1 MKINHNMSAV
11 IVNNQLKR
19 TDDALSTAIEKLSSG
34 LRINHASDD
43 AAGTAISNKMQA
55 QIDGL
60 DQASRNAADGVSV
73 LQTADGA
80 INEVVNMLQ
89 RMRELSVQAAN
100 GTNTL
105 GDKDAIQK
113 EMEALTEEIDRVSK
127 DTEFNTKSLLDGTI
141 GRRVYADSQTI
152 SNIQVSDSVLAKKY
166 EVQIVKEA
174 TSAIVESS
182 SNGLKLSDVGIPM
195 PEGTVTINGVKAK
208 IEEGESMES
217 VYEKLRIAGEEAK
230 VNVFAYVQGAT
241 GDIEHGGY
249 QPKTYEEGDRLVFM
263 ADVPGAKETIE
274 IVCSNDILR
283 SCLGLSDLSIGPV
296 AGEDAEVIL
305 GDGFGVQAT
314 AEVTGNDVTITD
326 RDGFSIYFEIE
337 AGMTTDAA
345 GTVTSSNVTFD
356 VTNIGTMTLQIGA
369 NENQT
374 MEISIPDL
382 SAKALGIDR
391 VDVTKVNGGDDAI
404 IALDKALDK
413 VGDVRSKIGAFENRL
428 DSTVSSLDEFSE
440 NMTGALSRIADVD
453 MAEEMSEY
461 TKQNVLSQAATAVL
475 SQAND
480 IPQQVLQ
487 LLQ

>member
-174 TSAIVESS
+174 TSAIVEGGS
-182 SNGLKLSDVGIPM
+182 GLKISETAMTM
-195 PEGTVTINGVKAK
+195 PEGTITINGVKTK

-217 VYEKLRIAGEEAK
+217 IYEKIRVAGEEAK
-230 VNVFAYVQGAT
+230 VNVFAYEQGAA

-249 QPKTYEEGDRLVFM
+249 QPKAYEEGDALIFM

-274 IVCSNDILR
+274 IVCSNDTLR
-283 SCLGLSDLSIGPV
+283 ACLGLSDLSIGPV
-296 AGEDAEVIL
+296 AGEDAEVTL

>member
-19 TDDALSTAIEKLSSG
+19 TDDALSVAIEKLSSG

-60 DQASRNAADGVSV
+60 NQASRNAADGVSV

-80 INEVVNMLQ
+80 LNEVVTMLQ

-105 GDKDAIQK
+105 DDKDAIQK
-113 EMEALTEEIDRVSK
+113 EIAALTEEIDRVSR

-152 SNIQVSDSVLAKKY
+152 SNIQVSDAVQAKEYK
-166 EVQIVKEA
+166 VTVDKEA
-174 TSAIVESS
+174 TSALIEGGS
-182 SNGLKLSDVGIPM
+182 GLKISETTITM
-195 PEGTVTINGVKAK
+195 PEGSVTINGVKVK
-208 IEEGESMES
+208 IAEGESMES
-217 VYEKLRIAGEEAK
+217 VYEKLRVAGEEAK
-230 VNVFAYVQGAT
+230 VNVFAFVNGGT

-249 QPKTYEEGDRLVFM
+249 QPKTYEEGDGLIFM
-263 ADVPGAKETIE
+263 SDIPGAKETIE
-274 IVCSNDILR
+274 ITCSNDILR
-283 SCLGLSDLSIGPV
+283 ACIGLPALDIGPI
-296 AGEDAEVIL
+296 AGEDAEVTL

-314 AEVTGNDVTITD
+314 MEVSGNDVTITD

-345 GTVTSSNVTFD
+345 GTVTASDVTFD

-382 SAKALGIDR
+382 SAKALGVDR
-391 VDVTKVNGGDDAI
+391 VDVTKVNGGDNAI

-428 DSTVSSLDEFSE
+428 DSAVSSLGEFSE

-453 MAEEMSEY
+453 MAEEMTEY

>member
-1 MKINHNMSAV
+1 MSAV

-80 INEVVNMLQ
+80 LNEVVSMIQ

-105 GDKDAIQK
+105 EDRDAIQK
-113 EMEALTEEIDRVSK
+113 EMDALTEEIDRVSK

-152 SNIQVSDSVLAKKY
+152 SNIQVSDAVQAKEY
-166 EVQIVKEA
+166 EVQVVKEA
-174 TSAIVESS
+174 THAIVEGGA
-182 SNGLKLSDVGIPM
+182 GLKISETTMTM
-195 PEGTVTINGVKAK
+195 PEGTITINGVKAK
-208 IEEGESMES
+208 IEEGESMDS
-217 VYEKLRIAGEEAK
+217 VFEKIRVAAEEAK
-230 VNVFAYVQGAT
+230 VNVFAFVNGGA

-249 QPKTYEEGDRLVFM
+249 QPKAYEEGDGLIFM
-263 ADVPGAKETIE
+263 SEVPGEKETIE
-274 IVCSNDILR
+274 IVCSNDVLR
-283 SCLGLSDLSIGPV
+283 ACVGLTALSTGPV
-296 AGEDAEVIL
+296 AGEDAEVTL

-314 AEVTGNDVTITD
+314 VEVSGNDVTITD
-326 RDGFSIYFEIE
+326 RDGFSIYFEVDP
-337 AGMTTDAA
+337 GTTTDAA
-345 GTVTSSNVTFD
+345 GTVTASDVKFD

-382 SAKALGIDR
+382 SAKVLGVDR
-391 VDVTKVNGGDDAI
+391 INVTKVNGGDDAI
-404 IALDKALDK
+404 VILDSALAK
-413 VGDVRSKIGAFENRL
+413 VSDVRSKIGAFENRL
-428 DSTVSSLDEFSE
+428 DSAVSSLDQFSE

-453 MAEEMSEY
+453 MAEEMTEY